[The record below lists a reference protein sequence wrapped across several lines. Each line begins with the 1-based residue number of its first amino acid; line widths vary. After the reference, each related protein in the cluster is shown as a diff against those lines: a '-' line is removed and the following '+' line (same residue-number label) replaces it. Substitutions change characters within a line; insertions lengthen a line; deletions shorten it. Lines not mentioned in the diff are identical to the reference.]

1 MVGVQNLE
9 SWVPILIPPL
19 SLILALKRTYDRH
32 FQNMNRGNQV
42 RETV

>member
-9 SWVPILIPPL
+9 SWVPILIPLL
-19 SLILALKRTYDRH
+19 SLILALKRTCDRN

-42 RETV
+42 REIA